1 MAFDDEQLRISCSCG
16 GEEIAV
22 SFSPNYPDHDIG
34 LSFWEVGRHRYRNNL
49 PYIIKQIIHFLRK
62 GHPYTDMVILN
73 SDEARKL
80 GAWLLDLADARERAM
95 AVKAAAKIRKWVIW

>member
-1 MAFDDEQLRISCSCG
+1 MAFDDEVLRINCSCD

-22 SFSPNYPDHDIG
+22 SFSPEYPDHDIG

-49 PYIIKQIIHFLRK
+49 PYILKQIIYFLK
-62 GHPYTDMVILN
+62 NGHPYTDMVILN

-80 GAWLLDLADARERAM
+80 AWKLWELADARERAL
-95 AVKAAAKIRKWVIW
+95 KKRAAARARKWVIW